1 MGLEE
6 YNQKRNF
13 KETSEPEGKKSRKGK
28 KLQFVVQ
35 RHAASRLHYDFRLEV
50 DGVLKSWAVPKGPS
64 LNPDDKRLAMMVED
78 HPFAYRTF
86 EGTIPKGNYGA
97 GEVEIWDK
105 GYYVPLNKTKGK
117 PQDKLRQEELDD
129 GSVKIILYGEKL
141 QGEFALVK
149 IKNGDQDNA
158 WLLIKHNDKFAV
170 SKKYDAENYAA
181 SDSKVTAYLGNKRKS
196 KGNSSSK
203 EKIIK
208 LTNSRTT
215 QEKKLPETIT
225 PMLCKVS
232 KKPFDGEDWAFEI
245 KWDGYRAIA
254 DLRNDKTQFYSRN
267 GLDFSRKFPKI
278 FNALKL
284 QSYEMVLDGE
294 IVAYDSS
301 GKPSFNRIQNLDD
314 DQQAVVFQVFDLL
327 WLNGHSTQELTY
339 LQRKELLSEA
349 LVANEV
355 IQYHDFVLENG
366 KAFFKEAQNLGLEG
380 IIAKKIDSYYT
391 SNVRSSEWLKI
402 KIQQTE
408 EALICGF
415 TEAKGSRNKFGSLV
429 LGKYLDDELVF
440 CGHVGTGF
448 KEKDLNELHSKMLP
462 LERKSSPFQKVPK
475 TNGKTT
481 WIKPELVAEIKFTE
495 LTNDLIYRH
504 PVFLH
509 LREDKEST
517 TVYFSADEELKTAE
531 KNTPMNIS
539 TSSKSSIK
547 KRDVTKKIGGQQLK
561 LTNQDKIYFPELE
574 ISKSMVIDYYQS
586 MATFILPHLK
596 DRAQSLNRFPNGIDG
611 MSFYQKDAADET
623 PNWIPT
629 QEVYSESTDKYIDY
643 MICNDKATMAYLN
656 NLGCIEFNPWTSKIS
671 NLDKPSYLVLDLDPS
686 DNNSFEDVIEV
697 AQAVKLILDQGR
709 IEGYPKT
716 SGSTG
721 MHIYIPMNAKYT
733 FDQVKDFGHVLMQMV
748 QLKLPKLTT
757 LERSLQK
764 RDKSKIYLDYL
775 QNRRGQTLASVYSL
789 RPKKEATVSM
799 PLTWEEVRSGLKP
812 SDFTIFNALDRVK
825 EKGDLFKP
833 VLGKGVD
840 ILKAIK
846 NLEYEK

>member
-35 RHAASRLHYDFRLEV
+35 RHAASRLRYDLRLEV

-117 PQDKLRQEELDD
+117 PQDKLMQEELDD

-141 QGEFALVK
+141 RGEFALVK

-170 SKKYDAENYAA
+170 SMKYDAENYTA
-181 SDSKVTAYLGNKRKS
+181 SDSKVTAYLESKRKS
-196 KGNSSSK
+196 KGSSSSK

-215 QEKKLPETIT
+215 KEKKLPETIT

-232 KKPFDGEDWAFEI
+232 EKPFDGEEWAFEI

-254 DLRNDKTQFYSRN
+254 DLRNDKTQLYSRN
-267 GLDFSRKFPKI
+267 GLDFSRKFSKI

-509 LREDKEST
+509 LREDKDST
-517 TVYFSADEELKTAE
+517 TVYFSTDEELTTAE

-539 TSSKSSIK
+539 TSSKSSTK

-574 ISKSMVIDYYQS
+574 IRKSVVIDYYQS

-611 MSFYQKDAADET
+611 MSFYQKDA
-623 PNWIPT
+623 
-629 QEVYSESTDKYIDY
+629 
-643 MICNDKATMAYLN
+643 
-656 NLGCIEFNPWTSKIS
+656 G
-671 NLDKPSYLVLDLDPS
+671 
-686 DNNSFEDVIEV
+686 
-697 AQAVKLILDQGR
+697 
-709 IEGYPKT
+709 
-716 SGSTG
+716 
-721 MHIYIPMNAKYT
+721 
-733 FDQVKDFGHVLMQMV
+733 
-748 QLKLPKLTT
+748 
-757 LERSLQK
+757 
-764 RDKSKIYLDYL
+764 
-775 QNRRGQTLASVYSL
+775 
-789 RPKKEATVSM
+789 
-799 PLTWEEVRSGLKP
+799 
-812 SDFTIFNALDRVK
+812 
-825 EKGDLFKP
+825 
-833 VLGKGVD
+833 
-840 ILKAIK
+840 
-846 NLEYEK
+846 